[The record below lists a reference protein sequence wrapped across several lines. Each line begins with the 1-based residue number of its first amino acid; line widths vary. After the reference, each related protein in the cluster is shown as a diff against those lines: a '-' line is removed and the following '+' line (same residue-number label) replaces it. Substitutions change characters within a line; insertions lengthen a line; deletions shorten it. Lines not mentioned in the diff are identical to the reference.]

1 MRSVL
6 LFVPLLASAATP
18 PGLMTFL
25 DKHCT
30 ECHDS
35 EVKKGGLDLTTLKFD
50 LNDPALF
57 EKWVKVHHSVE
68 DGEMPPKKKPRP
80 DAKLADA
87 FVDALDEQL
96 RETSTTQQKTEGRTQ
111 ARRLNRIEYE
121 NTVRDLLHIDTPLA
135 GLLPEDTPMHGF
147 DTVAEGLRFSQLQ
160 IEKYLEAADAALDA
174 AVDLRTR
181 IELKKERFSYKDQKG
196 IQENLALPDLPPED
210 PKKKY
215 SRKRVVFRDLPDA
228 LVMFTD
234 EDYRLGL
241 TNFKLRRGAT
251 YRIRLSAY
259 GYQSAGEPVTARIYA
274 NDYSA
279 GKRLLGAWDMPAD
292 KPRVVEVVT
301 RINRSEHLLLMPFGI
316 GYDEKGQR
324 LNDSDT
330 TKDFKGRGLAV
341 QWLEIE
347 GPLEMQ
353 DWPPPSVK
361 SLFPGVP
368 VVPIEEK
375 KINNRGDTEKALGFE
390 LQPADPT
397 ASLKTCIETF
407 AVKAFRRP
415 LESGEAD
422 RFVKLAQDSLAKGAT
437 FVQAAKFGLR
447 GVLTS
452 PQFLLFDELPGAR
465 LSDFAVA
472 SRLSYFLWSTLPD
485 DELMKLAAAK
495 KLHDPTTLKAQVNR
509 MIADPRG
516 KAFVKNFAGQWLDL
530 RSIDATSPDA
540 NLYPEFDEMLKL
552 AMVGETEAF
561 FTELLHKD
569 LPVTNFIQSD
579 FVMLNHRIAQHYG
592 LKDAFLATERDNQ
605 TMSQSDSEKGP
616 TAPHSLSPHLL
627 VPLSSDQTPDGFIRV
642 NLPANHERGGVLTQ
656 ASVLKVTANGT
667 VSSPVLRGGWVMK
680 RLLGQPP
687 PPPPPGVPGVEPD
700 TRGASTIREILAK
713 HSTSETCAACHAK
726 IDPPGFALESF
737 DVIGGW
743 RDRYRSKEKGD
754 KPSAKVENRGV
765 WQYKLALPVDPS
777 GQLADGR
784 TFNGIRDFKKLLLE
798 RPADVQ
804 RCLTEKLLTYAT
816 GAAPTYA
823 DKTAVADIVAKSVK
837 QGGGL
842 KTFVTELVLSDTFRR
857 K

>member
-1 MRSVL
+1 MRFA
-6 LFVPLLASAATP
+6 LFLVPTLTFAAQPKAVTS
-18 PGLMTFL
+18 FL
-25 DKHCT
+25 DQHCF
-30 ECHDS
+30 ECHDAD
-35 EVKKGGLDLTTLKFD
+35 VKKGGLDLTSLKFD
-50 LNDPALF
+50 LKDPQLF
-57 EKWVKVHHSVE
+57 EKWVKVHDSVA

-80 DAKLADA
+80 EAKLADT
-87 FVDALDEQL
+87 FLEALDSQL
-96 RETSTTQQKTEGRTQ
+96 RDTSAAQTAAQGRTLV
-111 ARRLNRIEYE
+111 RRLNRIEYE

-174 AVDLRTR
+174 AVDLRMPV
-181 IELKKERFSYKDQKG
+181 ELKKERFSYKDEKW
-196 IQENLALPDLPPED
+196 IIENLALPDHPPED

-228 LVMFTD
+228 LVLFTD
-234 EDYRLGL
+234 ADYMLGL
-241 TNFKLRRGAT
+241 SKFKLRRSGT

-259 GYQSAGEPVTARIYA
+259 GYQSTGEPVTARIYA
-274 NDYSA
+274 NDYSI
-279 GKRLLGAWDMPAD
+279 GKRLLGHWDIPAD
-292 KPRVVEVVT
+292 KPGVVEVVT
-301 RINRSEHLLLMPFGI
+301 RINRSEHLMLLPFRV
-316 GYDEKGQR
+316 GYDAEGKR

-330 TKDFKGRGLAV
+330 TKEFKGRGLAV
-341 QWLEIE
+341 QWIEIE

-353 DWPPPSVK
+353 DWPPRSVK

-368 VVPIEEK
+368 VVKLDEK
-375 KINNRGDTEKALGFE
+375 KINNRHDTEKAIGFE
-390 LQPADPT
+390 LQPADPA
-397 ASLKTCIETF
+397 ASLKLCVETF
-407 AVKAFRRP
+407 AAKAFRRP
-415 LESGEAD
+415 LESGETD
-422 RFVKLAQDSLAKGAT
+422 RFVKLAQDSLASGAS
-437 FVQAAKFGLR
+437 FLDAAKFGLR
-447 GVLTS
+447 AVLTS
-452 PQFLLFDELPGAR
+452 PQFLLFDELPGPR
-465 LSDFAVA
+465 LSDHALA

-485 DELMKLAAAK
+485 DELMRLADAK
-495 KLHDPTTLKAQVNR
+495 KLHEPETLKKQLAR
-509 MIADPRG
+509 LLADKRSQ
-516 KAFVKNFAGQWLDL
+516 AFVKNFSGQWLDL
-530 RSIDATSPDA
+530 RSIDATSPDSM
-540 NLYPEFDEMLKL
+540 LYPEFDEMLKY

-561 FTELLHKD
+561 FAELLHKD

-579 FVMLNHRIAQHYG
+579 FLMLNRRIAEHYG
-592 LKDAFLATERDNQ
+592 IGLDVAKSERF
-605 TMSQSDSEKGP
+605 
-616 TAPHSLSPHLL
+616 
-627 VPLSSDQTPDGFIRV
+627 VRV
-642 NLPANHERGGVLTQ
+642 SLPADSVRGGVLTQ
-656 ASVLKVTANGT
+656 ASILKVTANGT

-687 PPPPPGVPGVEPD
+687 PPPPPGIPGVEPD

-713 HSTSETCAACHAK
+713 HSNAENCAGCHAK

-754 KPSAKVENRGV
+754 RPSAKVENRGV
-765 WQYKLALPVDPS
+765 WQYKVSLPVDAS

-784 TFNGIRDFKKLLLE
+784 AFKDIKEFKQLLLAQ
-798 RPADVQ
+798 PADVQ

-823 DKTAVADIVAKSVK
+823 DSQAVNDIVTQSLK